1 MKAIIVEPDARPR
14 VADIQPGLRSLRA
27 ILCRNGGHIEVVYP
41 FEDNV
46 GIICNDEGKLLSLPL
61 NRALRNENGDVYD
74 VICGNFIIAGLT
86 EEDFTDLTDEQVEKY
101 TQMFYKKELFIR
113 KGQRL
118 VSFTV

>member
-1 MKAIIVEPDARPR
+1 MKVLLVEVNERPT
-14 VADIQPGLRSLRA
+14 VAEIKSDLRSLRA

-86 EEDFTDLTDEQVEKY
+86 EDDFGDLTDEQVEKY

>member
-1 MKAIIVEPDARPR
+1 MRAIIVEPDSRPR
-14 VADIQPGLRSLRA
+14 VADIKTDLRSLRS
-27 ILCRNGGHIEVVYP
+27 IVGRNGGHIEVVYP

-46 GIICNDEGKLLSLPL
+46 GIICNDEGKLLGLPF
-61 NRALRNENGDVYD
+61 NRALRNDNGDIYD

-86 EEDFTDLTDEQVEKY
+86 EDDFGDLTDEQVEKY
-101 TQMFYKKELFIR
+101 SQMFYKKELFIR

>member
-1 MKAIIVEPDARPR
+1 MIERASAVKTVLQGLTPVMTDCGFPDCSRLDR
-14 VADIQPGLRSLRA
+14 
-27 ILCRNGGHIEVVYP
+27 
-41 FEDNV
+41 
-46 GIICNDEGKLLSLPL
+46 
-61 NRALRNENGDVYD
+61 ENGDVYD

-86 EEDFTDLTDEQVEKY
+86 EDDFGDLTDEQVEKY